1 MAEKVVRAMMS
12 TMYSQSIVG
21 RISGGILQS
30 AFSSPTRN
38 SKRISFVQNMQNKE
52 LKVENGR
59 LKTTLK
65 IINQRL
71 NKKNDD

>member
-21 RISGGILQS
+21 GISGGILQS
-30 AFSSPTRN
+30 TFSSPTRN
-38 SKRISFVQNMQNKE
+38 SKRISLVQNIQNKE